1 MTENFAEMFEQS
13 INQMNMRV
21 GEIITGEV
29 VDINR
34 DVVIVNAGLK
44 SEGVIPVEQFY
55 DENGELDVNIG
66 DTVEAA
72 LDSFEDGY
80 GKSRLSRRIQN
91 EINQAGDRPTEGIPN
106 IAAAI

>member
-1 MTENFAEMFEQS
+1 MSENFAEMFEQS
-13 INQMNMRV
+13 ITQMNMRV

-55 DENGELDVNIG
+55 DEQ
-66 DTVEAA
+66 
-72 LDSFEDGY
+72 
-80 GKSRLSRRIQN
+80 RR
-91 EINQAGDRPTEGIPN
+91 T
-106 IAAAI
+106 

>member
-1 MTENFAEMFEQS
+1 MSENFAEMFEES
-13 INQMNMRV
+13 ITQMNMRV

-55 DENGELDVNIG
+55 NESGELDVNIG
-66 DTVEAA
+66 DSVPSQQHDPLGLGWIFIIMSGICLIVVVSCAR
-72 LDSFEDGY
+72 LVRH
-80 GKSRLSRRIQN
+80 SR
-91 EINQAGDRPTEGIPN
+91 G
-106 IAAAI
+106 